1 MKQNEGYKR
10 KSYKQTKFLQSWKI
24 YDYVAYQNYRF
35 SVRECRWQ
43 MKSDTIDESIS
54 EPLQT
59 VDMMCFSSQFYMMT
73 TLGTSGIM
81 FFIVSIEMMM
91 RAEYNM
97 FGDPAFPPLFAF
109 ISWLDVGV
117 SVFDPVYH
125 QPVLLSKRYGVHDI
139 VSHADWADMLRF
151 EVLSKRE
158 DGSPEVMGVTH
169 DHALLDAYVEDGVTK
184 TVAAAPPPML
194 REWALRRSPYSLYS

>member
-1 MKQNEGYKR
+1 MYKR
-10 KSYKQTKFLQSWKI
+10 Q
-24 YDYVAYQNYRF
+24 
-35 SVRECRWQ
+35 
-43 MKSDTIDESIS
+43 
-54 EPLQT
+54 
-59 VDMMCFSSQFYMMT
+59 
-73 TLGTSGIM
+73 
-81 FFIVSIEMMM
+81 
-91 RAEYNM
+91 
-97 FGDPAFPPLFAF
+97 
-109 ISWLDVGV
+109 
-117 SVFDPVYH
+117 VYH

-139 VSHADWADMLRF
+139 VSHAEWADMLRF